1 VTPDN
6 FLVYSLS
13 LYAKAFR
20 ELERSWTGDKAINQD
35 ILRSLGASTCAGLV
49 IVSPCY
55 AMRMHGN
62 IPLDSIGI
70 VSRTAHRML

>member
-6 FLVYSLS
+6 FLVYSLN

-20 ELERSWTGDKAINQD
+20 SLERSWTGDKAINQD
-35 ILRSLGASTCAGLV
+35 TLRSLGTTACAGLV

-55 AMRMHGN
+55 AMRIYGN

-70 VSRTAHRML
+70 VSRTTHRLL